1 MKGEFTNPKMT
12 DYEGGECYAT
22 KKMAISMKRAL
33 YKRN

>member
-1 MKGEFTNPKMT
+1 MKGEFTNPKIT
-12 DYEGGECYAT
+12 DYEGGECYA